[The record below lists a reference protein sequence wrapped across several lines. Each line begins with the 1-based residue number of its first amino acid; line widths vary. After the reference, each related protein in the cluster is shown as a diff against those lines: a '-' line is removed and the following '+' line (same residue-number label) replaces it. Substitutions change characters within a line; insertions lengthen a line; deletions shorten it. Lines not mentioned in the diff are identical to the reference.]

1 MKWAEVSIKT
11 THEATDVIAELFQDV
26 GASGVV
32 IEDPELVNNYIDAGM
47 WDFSDI
53 ARTDDTDTVT
63 VKAYLPADD
72 ELDGRLARF
81 ADSVENFKQ
90 QAPEIKKG
98 DCLISWQLVQ
108 DEDWADN
115 WKQYFHT
122 DKVGKRIVI
131 KPTWEDYLAQPDD
144 IVVELDPGA
153 AFGTGTHPTT
163 AMCIRSLEK
172 LVKRDMRVFDV
183 GTGSGVLAIVAAKL
197 GARDVTAM
205 DYDKMAVQVAAE
217 NIKQNQVDDVVKTGV
232 SDILKSFTGKA
243 NLIVANIIADII
255 IELFDELDEYL
266 APGGKLLVSGII
278 TERLNDV
285 TEACQLHGFS
295 VRDVTVEKGWAA
307 MVINRGELLI
317 L

>member
-1 MKWAEVSIKT
+1 MKWAEVSINT

-122 DKVGKRIVI
+122 DKVGKHIVI

-163 AMCIRSLEK
+163 AMCIRSLEE

-243 NLIVANIIADII
+243 DLIVANIIADII

>member
-47 WDFSDI
+47 LDFSDI

-122 DKVGKRIVI
+122 DKVGKHIVI

-163 AMCIRSLEK
+163 AMCIRSLEE

-243 NLIVANIIADII
+243 DLIVANIIADII

>member
-1 MKWAEVSIKT
+1 MKWAEVSINT

-122 DKVGKRIVI
+122 DKVGKHIVI

-163 AMCIRSLEK
+163 DMCIRSLEK

-243 NLIVANIIADII
+243 DLIVANIIADII

>member
-1 MKWAEVSIKT
+1 MKWAEVSINT

-122 DKVGKRIVI
+122 DKVGKHIVI

-243 NLIVANIIADII
+243 DLIVANIIADII

>member
-63 VKAYLPADD
+63 VKAYLPAYD

-163 AMCIRSLEK
+163 AMCIRSLEE

-243 NLIVANIIADII
+243 DLIVANIIADII

>member
-11 THEATDVIAELFQDV
+11 THEATDVIAELFQDA

-32 IEDPELVNNYIDAGM
+32 IEDPELVNDYIDAGM

-53 ARTDDTDTVT
+53 ARADDTDTVT
-63 VKAYLPADD
+63 VKAYLSADD
-72 ELDGRLARF
+72 ELDSRLTHL
-81 ADSVENFKQ
+81 ADLVENFKQ
-90 QAPEIKKG
+90 QAPEIPKG
-98 DCLISWQLVQ
+98 ACLISWQLVQ

-122 DKVGKRIVI
+122 DKVGKHIVI
-131 KPTWEDYLAQPDD
+131 KPTWEDYLAQPEDV
-144 IVVELDPGA
+144 VVELDPGA

-163 AMCIRSLEK
+163 AMCIRSLEE
-172 LVKRDMRVFDV
+172 LVKSGMRVFDV
-183 GTGSGVLAIVAAKL
+183 GTGSGVLAITAAKL
-197 GARDVTAM
+197 GASDVTAM
-205 DYDKMAVQVAAE
+205 DYDKMAVKVAAE
-217 NIKQNQVDDVVKTGV
+217 NIKQNHVDNVVKTGV

-243 NLIVANIIADII
+243 DLIVANIIADII

-266 APGGKLLVSGII
+266 APGGKLLASGII
-278 TERLNDV
+278 TERLTDV
-285 TEACQLHGFS
+285 TDACQLHGFS

-307 MVINRGELLI
+307 MVINRGELL

>member
-53 ARTDDTDTVT
+53 ARTDDADTVT

-232 SDILKSFTGKA
+232 SDILKSFIGKA
-243 NLIVANIIADII
+243 DLIVANIIADII

>member
-122 DKVGKRIVI
+122 DKVGTHIVI

-163 AMCIRSLEK
+163 AMCIRSLEE

-243 NLIVANIIADII
+243 DLIVANIIADII

>member
-90 QAPEIKKG
+90 QASEIKKG

-122 DKVGKRIVI
+122 DKVGKSIVI

-197 GARDVTAM
+197 GAGDVTAM

-243 NLIVANIIADII
+243 DLIVANIIADII

>member
-122 DKVGKRIVI
+122 DKVGKHIVI

-163 AMCIRSLEK
+163 AMCIRNLEK

-243 NLIVANIIADII
+243 DLIVANIIADII